1 MFAFEYS
8 NIWYHVFEEPLW
20 VAGAQMAHVN
30 NHYFFKTNVFQNV
43 LVHRHWFVILWRVL
57 LVHPLKH
64 SLSENIIF
72 KVVIP
77 VEVHG
82 LLSCILILIPLVIS
96 VCFMHWPFLAMAGG
110 LQRWILL

>member
-82 LLSCILILIPLVIS
+82 LLSCILILIPLVIPI
-96 VCFMHWPFLAMAGG
+96 CFTHWPFLAMAGG